1 MGRRGHRYY
10 LLTIA
15 TLTILG
21 LSGCGSQNNA
31 IVSPPQSVHNS
42 TMQVKINWAPNPL
55 VALKNNHLTVT
66 VNNSQG
72 HPISQ
77 GVSVSIRLA
86 MIGMSMPP
94 TVVAMHTVA
103 PQAQFTGQVV
113 PVMAGPWALTL
124 TVNHEGHHLTQTW
137 NVLVDN

>member
-1 MGRRGHRYY
+1 MARPGRRY
-10 LLTIA
+10 LLAIA

-21 LSGCGSQNNA
+21 LTGCGSQNNA
-31 IVSPPQSVHNS
+31 IVSPPESVHNS
-42 TMQVKINWAPNPL
+42 AMSVKINWTPNPL
-55 VALKNNHLTVT
+55 VALKTNHLTVT
-66 VNNSQG
+66 VDNSEG

-77 GVSVSIRLA
+77 GVTVAVRLT

-94 TVVAMHTVA
+94 TVVPMHTLT

-124 TVNHEGHHLTQTW
+124 TVNAQGQHLTKTW